1 MALVPAS
8 ESVGYT
14 PMRASSD
21 VGRSSSYQPPI
32 LASPAAA
39 APAAAPSVFLFK
51 SGKRSATEQELGE
64 RVSSHKASYVGVG
77 GFDETPDFA
86 MHHHGGMYQGGLQQ
100 SDFEKMSQVEV
111 QMTTLH
117 DDNSLVNDV

>member
-21 VGRSSSYQPPI
+21 ASRSSYQPPTLI
-32 LASPAAA
+32 LAEATPSAARA
-39 APAAAPSVFLFK
+39 SFFK
-51 SGKRSATEQELGE
+51 TGKSSATEQELGE
-64 RVSSHKASYVGVG
+64 RVSAHKASYVGVG
-77 GFDETPDFA
+77 GFDQTPDFA
-86 MHHHGGMYQGGLQQ
+86 MHHHGGMYQEGLAQ

-111 QMTTLH
+111 QLAGPLQ
-117 DDNSLVNDV
+117 SRWGASPP